1 MARTLRGVVYDRFPS
16 MRAFS
21 RAIGWDRTKTCNI
34 INGNR
39 EPRVSDLSDMS
50 QALNIP
56 VEELASFFL
65 QNKSQKCDDTS
76 PKGA

>member
-1 MARTLRGVVYDRFPS
+1 MANTLRGIVYDKYPS

-21 RAIGWDRTKTCNI
+21 KAIGWDRTKTCNI

-50 QALNIP
+50 RILEIP
-56 VEELASFFL
+56 VEVLALFFL
-65 QNKSQKCDDTS
+65 QKESQKCDRQ
-76 PKGA
+76 